1 MADFRRRA
9 ATSPAE
15 YGRNLVEAE
24 VHADMVLRRSLSSLG
39 LDCDV
44 SDATLA
50 VSTSRRNLD
59 GHGSRVDSESSF
71 IHSLW
76 VPSPL
81 SSSPVLGRRFGPQPE
96 DRESP
101 ASLTPPPP
109 QDAMGPR
116 PPTAMRSSLSPPPPP
131 PAAMRLRPRLPDQRR
146 PRAYAHPLSGPSYVS
161 HAHMAAAPPPPRGP
175 PPPQQGHCVQLLG
188 GPPPRG
194 PPQPPPPPGRPPS
207 PWSTVPSMRTPMP
220 LTPHLGFATGYAS
233 YVSVVSYG
241 PPPPPPP
248 VALSY
253 SYAVHT

>member
-188 GPPPRG
+188 GPPP
-194 PPQPPPPPGRPPS
+194 
-207 PWSTVPSMRTPMP
+207 
-220 LTPHLGFATGYAS
+220 
-233 YVSVVSYG
+233 
-241 PPPPPPP
+241 PPPP